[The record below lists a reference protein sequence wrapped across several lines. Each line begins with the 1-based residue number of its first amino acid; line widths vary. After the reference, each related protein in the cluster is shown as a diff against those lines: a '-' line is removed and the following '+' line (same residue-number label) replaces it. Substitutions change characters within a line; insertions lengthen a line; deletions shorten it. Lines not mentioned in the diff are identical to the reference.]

1 MILFQEHELE
11 AEVPDFEH
19 GGFKPARLI
28 HRVDSLFGHGARL
41 IEGAKLTHGPVEL
54 GSAVERDGFCPFC
67 IDTIGDATSPFPVEI
82 ARNGRII
89 VGNSWV
95 VPNVIAYSTV
105 SAVGIYDVSRH
116 FLPLTEM
123 TREIVY
129 DALLAILQHGKA
141 VRAQHPDLI
150 YSSVNANYL
159 PPSGSSLIHP
169 HIQSSH
175 DSVPLGSQAKLL
187 TASREHFA
195 AYGQPY
201 FEELIALEDAQS
213 QRMVAHMDPFVWLVP
228 FAPSGFYEAWA
239 LAPSIGD
246 LVELS
251 DPDIYQL
258 ASGLA
263 LVLATYEEMGIQS
276 FNFSL
281 IGATPESKDYGA
293 SMLFRIVARAPMEPY
308 YRSDVTYFERLCLET
323 MIDYSPEEW
332 AQTLRSNFGTTMTG

>member
-1 MILFQEHELE
+1 MILFQERELQ

-19 GGFKPARLI
+19 GGFRTAKLI
-28 HRVDSLFGHGARL
+28 HRVDPLFGHGARL
-41 IEGAKLTHGPVEL
+41 IEGAKLTPGPVEL

-67 IDTIGDATSPFPVEI
+67 ADTIGDATAPFPEEI
-82 ARNGRII
+82 AKNGRII
-89 VGNSWV
+89 VGNAWV
-95 VPNVIAYSTV
+95 VPNVIAYSSV
-105 SAVGIYDVSRH
+105 SAVGVYDVSRH
-116 FLPLTEM
+116 FLPLTAM
-123 TREIVY
+123 TREVVY
-129 DALLAILQHGKA
+129 DVLLAIEQHAKA
-141 VRAQHPDLI
+141 VRSQRPELI

-175 DSVPLGSQAKLL
+175 DSVPLGAQSRLL
-187 TASREHFA
+187 LASKEHFDT
-195 AYGQPY
+195 YGQPY

-228 FAPSGFYEAWA
+228 FAPSGFYEVWA
-239 LAPSIGD
+239 LAPGLGD
-246 LVELS
+246 LVDLS
-251 DPDIYQL
+251 DPDVYQL

-263 LVLATYEEMGIQS
+263 LVLATYEEIGIQS

-281 IGATPESKDYGA
+281 IGATPDSGEFGA
-293 SMLFRIVARAPMEPY
+293 SLLFRIVARAPMEPY

-332 AQTLRSNFGTTMTG
+332 AQTLRSNFGTTITG

>member
-1 MILFQEHELE
+1 MILFQEQELE
-11 AEVPDFEH
+11 AEVPDFEN
-19 GGFKPARLI
+19 GGFKSVRLV

-41 IEGAKLTHGPVEL
+41 IEGAKLTHGSVEL
-54 GSAVERDGFCPFC
+54 GSVVERDGFCPFC
-67 IDTIGDATSPFPVEI
+67 LDTIGDATAPFPEGI
-82 ARNGRII
+82 SRTGRII

-95 VPNVIAYSTV
+95 VPNVIAYSSV

-116 FLPLTEM
+116 FISFAEM
-123 TREIVY
+123 TREIIY
-129 DALLAILQHGKA
+129 DALLAIHQHGRA
-141 VRAQHPDLI
+141 VRAQRPELI
-150 YSSVNANYL
+150 YSSINANYL

-187 TASREHFA
+187 TASKNHFLT
-195 AYGQPY
+195 YGQPY
-201 FEELIALEDAQS
+201 FQELIALEDAQS
-213 QRMVAHMDPFVWLVP
+213 QRVVAHMDPFVWLVP

-239 LAPSIGD
+239 IAPSIGD

-258 ASGLA
+258 ASGIA
-263 LVLATYEEMGIQS
+263 LVLATYAEMGIQS

-281 IGATPESKDYGA
+281 IGATPESKEFGA
-293 SMLFRIVARAPMEPY
+293 SLLFRIVARAPMEPY

-332 AQTLRSNFGTTMTG
+332 AQTLRGNFGTTMIG